1 LRRVKKLLS
10 ILQGGLR
17 FSMYLVSKF
26 NNDKMLIIG
35 LLLHLITGWIWFLSI
50 HGKLFLIL
58 PTGVILLNFII
69 YMLKR
74 SLWRIT
80 IPYQRYVLLLSL
92 VCCTLFIHE
101 TFLGSLIPILHM
113 IVIIVVSAFYLMPK
127 LIWFISI
134 SYFLSYF
141 IFIYKTNYHQ
151 NDIHLLLLS
160 ISFILFIV
168 IALHKICLICHLQM
182 TQIRKLERDHNFER
196 MGQQQHLAT
205 IGQIA
210 ASIAHD
216 IRNPLT
222 SIQGFIQLIEKNEQ
236 KNEQSNSYHNYFQII
251 RSEITRIDSLLREV
265 LMLSKSHTADNDSWS
280 IIQLDSLLER
290 LVLLM
295 EPDALKSNI
304 QIRLHLNHAPVI
316 RGSEDKLQQV
326 FMNLLRNAIESIWEH
341 GRIDIILK
349 ESEGLAIIHFQDTGT
364 GIDKD
369 NQDHLFT
376 PFFTTKGE
384 GTGLGL
390 SICQSII
397 KAYDGEIKVRNLPE
411 RGAEFTVILPIYI
424 NA

>member
-1 LRRVKKLLS
+1 
-10 ILQGGLR
+10 
-17 FSMYLVSKF
+17 MYLVSKF

-35 LLLHLITGWIWFLSI
+35 LLLHLIAGWIWFDSI
-50 HGKLFLIL
+50 QGKHFLIVATCVL
-58 PTGVILLNFII
+58 LLNMITFVS
-69 YMLKR
+69 LR
-74 SLWRIT
+74 SFWRKT
-80 IPYQRYVLLLSL
+80 IPFQRYIHLLSL
-92 VCCTLFIHE
+92 VCCTLFIQA
-101 TFLGSLIPILHM
+101 TFLESLIPMLHM
-113 IVIIVVSAFYLMPK
+113 IVIIVVSAFYLVPR
-127 LIWFISI
+127 LIWFISMT
-134 SYFLSYF
+134 YFLSYF
-141 IFIYKTNYHQ
+141 IFIYKTNFPQ
-151 NDIHLLLLS
+151 NEIYVSVVS
-160 ISFILFIV
+160 ITFILFIV

-182 TQIRKLERDHNFER
+182 TQIQKLERDHNFER

-251 RSEITRIDSLLREV
+251 RSEITRIDTLLREV
-265 LMLSKSHTADNDSWS
+265 LMLSKSHTADSDSWS
-280 IIQLDSLLER
+280 IIHLDGLLER

-295 EPDALKSNI
+295 DPDALKSNI
-304 QIRLHLNHAPVI
+304 QIRLHLNHAPVV

-326 FMNLLRNAIESIWEH
+326 FMNLLRNAIEAISEN

-349 ESEGLAIIHFQDTGT
+349 ETDGLAIIHFQDTGS
-364 GIDKD
+364 GIDETS
-369 NQDHLFT
+369 QDHLFT

-411 RGAEFTVILPIYI
+411 KGAEFTVILPI
-424 NA
+424 

>member
-1 LRRVKKLLS
+1 
-10 ILQGGLR
+10 
-17 FSMYLVSKF
+17 MHLVSRF

-35 LLLHLITGWIWFLSI
+35 LLLHLITGWIWFNSI
-50 HGKLFLIL
+50 QGKLFLIL
-58 PTGVILLNFII
+58 ATGALLLNFII
-69 YMLKR
+69 YISNR
-74 SLWRIT
+74 SLWRTT
-80 IPYQRYVLLLSL
+80 IPYHRYVLLLTL
-92 VCCTLFIHE
+92 VCCTLFIQA
-101 TFLGSLIPILHM
+101 TFFSSLIPILHM
-113 IVIIVVSAFYLMPK
+113 IAVIVVSAFYLIPR

-134 SYFLSYF
+134 SYIISYF
-141 IFIYKTNYHQ
+141 IFVYDYNLHKS
-151 NDIHLLLLS
+151 DIHLLLLT
-160 ISFILFIV
+160 IAFILFIV

-182 TQIRKLERDHNFER
+182 TQIQKLEREQNFER

-236 KNEQSNSYHNYFQII
+236 TNSYHNYFQII
-251 RSEITRIDSLLREV
+251 RSEITRIDTLLREV
-265 LMLSKSHTADNDSWS
+265 LMLSKSHTADGDSWN
-280 IIQLDSLLER
+280 IIHVDTLLER

-326 FMNLLRNAIESIWEH
+326 FMNLLRNAIEAISEN
-341 GRIDIILK
+341 GRIDIILN
-349 ESEGLAIIHFQDTGT
+349 ESDRLAIIHFQDTGS
-364 GIDKD
+364 GIDE
-369 NQDHLFT
+369 NNEDHLFT

-411 RGAEFTVILPIYI
+411 KGAEFTVILPMQL
-424 NA
+424 NF